1 MTRLEDLLRQQ
12 FPTASMMEDISE
24 LHVGS
29 FPEWNSLA
37 HFNFLL
43 LVEAT
48 FHLQFT
54 VDEMSELKSIRDI
67 RARLAAAG
75 IAA

>member
-1 MTRLEDLLRQQ
+1 MTLEDLLRRQ
-12 FPTASMMEDISE
+12 FPTVPPGDISD

-29 FPEWNSLA
+29 FPEWSSLA
-37 HFNFLL
+37 HFNLL
-43 LVEAT
+43 LAIEEA

-54 VDEMSELKSIRDI
+54 VDEMSELKSVREI

>member
-12 FPTASMMEDISE
+12 FPTAAITADISD
-24 LHVGS
+24 LQVGS
-29 FPEWNSLA
+29 FSEWNSLA

-43 LVEAT
+43 LVEET

-54 VDEMSELKSIRDI
+54 VDEMAELKSIGEI

-75 IAA
+75 ITA

>member
-12 FPTASMMEDISE
+12 FPAASIPHDISG
-24 LHVGS
+24 LCVGS
-29 FPEWNSLA
+29 FPEWTSLA

-43 LVEAT
+43 LIEEA
-48 FHLQFT
+48 FQLQFT
-54 VDEMSELKSIRDI
+54 VDEMSELKSIADI

-75 IAA
+75 ITA

>member
-1 MTRLEDLLRQQ
+1 MTLEDLLRQQ
-12 FPTASMMEDISE
+12 FPTAPAGDIADW
-24 LHVGS
+24 HVGS
-29 FPEWNSLA
+29 FPAWSSLA
-37 HFNFLL
+37 HFNLL
-43 LVEAT
+43 LAIEEA

-54 VDEMSELKSIRDI
+54 VDEMSELKSVREI

>member
-12 FPTASMMEDISE
+12 FPTASIADDISD
-24 LHVGS
+24 LRVGS
-29 FPEWNSLA
+29 FPEWSSLA

-43 LVEAT
+43 LVEET

-54 VDEMSELKSIRDI
+54 VDEMSELKSICDI
-67 RARLAAAG
+67 RARLAAEG

>member
-1 MTRLEDLLRQQ
+1 MTLEDLLRRQ
-12 FPTASMMEDISE
+12 FPTAPQGDISDW
-24 LHVGS
+24 HVGS
-29 FPEWNSLA
+29 FPEWSSLA
-37 HFNFLL
+37 HFNLL
-43 LVEAT
+43 LSIEEA

-54 VDEMSELKSIRDI
+54 VDEMSELKSVREI

>member
-1 MTRLEDLLRQQ
+1 MTLEDLLRQQ
-12 FPTASMMEDISE
+12 FPTAPQGDISD
-24 LHVGS
+24 LQVGS

-37 HFNFLL
+37 HFNLLL
-43 LVEAT
+43 LVEDA

-54 VDEMSELKSIRDI
+54 IDEMSELKSVRDI
-67 RARLAAAG
+67 RAKLAAAG